1 MKSLTRDAKPGS
13 FHQLLRVKPSPLTT
27 VTQRYTQHVINTTKT
42 ANSWNQTR
50 SYAAPK
56 GARPPLRGPPR
67 APKVLPSKPKVDYYN
82 ISELS
87 PRHFEQAMR
96 ATGGEVGTLTPEE
109 YYEFA
114 KKFANAP
121 HRGPRGV
128 SLAANGIPAEIAHEM
143 ACLLRIVTSTKEQ
156 YQLVTSLWTSASEA
170 DYNPS
175 TVSLAREL
183 MLQGAWGKSELLK
196 EFEKRF
202 MKLVAEGK
210 DCNALTAYGERL
222 FKTGKYSAAAEM
234 LTQAVS
240 VDDGIFGWKRTC
252 LTCLAKSYAM
262 LGKVSEARETL
273 KTLNDP
279 DADAEI
285 DQLLNTSDAEQAQQQ
300 MYSAALMGR
309 TDMYRQLA
317 EVEFEREAN
326 ETDKESK
333 KNHHLWGMEW
343 SRLADPSVK
352 F

>member
-1 MKSLTRDAKPGS
+1 MKSLTRHAKPDS
-13 FHQLLRVKPSPLTT
+13 SHQLLRVNPSPLTT
-27 VTQRYTQHVINTTKT
+27 VTQRCTQHVINTTRT

-50 SYAAPK
+50 SYAGPK

-67 APKVLPSKPKVDYYN
+67 APKFPPKPKLDYN
-82 ISELS
+82 INELS

-96 ATGGEVGTLTPEE
+96 ATEGEVGTLTPEE
-109 YYEFA
+109 YYEYA
-114 KKFANAP
+114 KKFADAP

-143 ACLLRIVTSTKEQ
+143 ACLLRIGASTKGQ
-156 YQLVTSLWTSASEA
+156 YWLMTLLWMSASEA

-183 MLQGAWGKSELLK
+183 MLRGAWGQSESMK

-234 LTQAVS
+234 LKQAVS

-285 DQLLNTSDAEQAQQQ
+285 DQLLNASDAEQAQQQ

-317 EVEFEREAN
+317 EVEFERETN

-343 SRLADPSVK
+343 SRLADPSAK